1 MTNTMRKRITAMAL
15 LAALNLAAAA
25 PGLGDTPPV
34 DINTAT
40 AAELATINGIGPAK
54 AKAIVDHREANGKFA
69 SVEDL
74 QSVSGIGEKL
84 LERMRP
90 QVSVGAAP
98 DPDTKAEQT
107 E

>member
-1 MTNTMRKRITAMAL
+1 MKSTTRKRITAMAL

-40 AAELATINGIGPAK
+40 AAELETINGIGPAK
-54 AKAIVDHREANGKFA
+54 ARAIVDYREENGKYA
-69 SVEDL
+69 SVDDL
-74 QSVSGIGEKL
+74 RSVAGIGDKL

-90 QVSVGAAP
+90 QVRVSAAEES
-98 DPDTKAEQT
+98 DTKAEQK